1 MGAWISEA
9 RSGSICVDR
18 SGGMENTMTKTLKQ
32 SRNNQLGKICLSLHH
47 ADGGRSIELRVCYP
61 SLQSGDACVPQGE
74 GIAVPLD
81 FLLEL
86 RRLLGQI
93 LGQTEDRFITER
105 PSHPSS
111 VIAME
116 RGEPV
121 GLDLNIPLSRRG
133 EFRRTVRVPLSVQ
146 VACRLMSESC
156 SPKPL
161 IGAIKNI
168 STGGLQLWLSERLP
182 LYSSVELFARIAG
195 ANFRGQA
202 EVVRAEVEPRN
213 GRYEHGLR
221 WLDLT
226 PPAQDALAK
235 VIRAVEPDRA

>member
-1 MGAWISEA
+1 
-9 RSGSICVDR
+9 
-18 SGGMENTMTKTLKQ
+18 MTKTLKQ
-32 SRNNQLGKICLSLHH
+32 TRGNQLGKICLSLHH
-47 ADGGRSIELRVCYP
+47 ADGGRSMELRVCRP
-61 SLQSGDACVPQGE
+61 SSHPGEACVPQGE
-74 GIAVPLD
+74 GIVVPLD
-81 FLLEL
+81 FLLAL
-86 RRLLGQI
+86 RRLLEQI
-93 LGQTEDRFITER
+93 EDRFVTEG

-111 VIAME
+111 PSSAITMGPSHPSSPSSIIAME
-116 RGEPV
+116 RGEVV

-146 VACRLMSESC
+146 VACRLVSESC

-168 STGGLQLWLSERLP
+168 STGGLQLWLTERLP

-202 EVVRAEVEPRN
+202 EVVRAEVQPQD

-221 WLDLT
+221 WLQLT

>member
-1 MGAWISEA
+1 
-9 RSGSICVDR
+9 
-18 SGGMENTMTKTLKQ
+18 MTKTLKQ
-32 SRNNQLGKICLSLHH
+32 ARGNQQGKICLSLCH
-47 ADGGRSIELRVCYP
+47 ADGGRSIELRVCRP
-61 SLQSGDACVPQGE
+61 SSQPGEACVPQGE

-86 RRLLGQI
+86 RRLLEQI
-93 LGQTEDRFITER
+93 EDRFITER

-111 VIAME
+111 PSSVITME

-146 VACRLMSESC
+146 VACRLVSESC

-202 EVVRAEVEPRN
+202 EVVRAELQPRN

-226 PPAQDALAK
+226 PQSQDALAK

>member
-1 MGAWISEA
+1 
-9 RSGSICVDR
+9 
-18 SGGMENTMTKTLKQ
+18 MENSMPKTLKQ
-32 SRNNQLGKICLSLHH
+32 ARGNHPEKICLSLHR
-47 ADGGRSIELRVCYP
+47 DDEGRSIELCVCRP
-61 SLQSGDACVPQGE
+61 SSQPGEACVPQGE
-74 GIAVPLD
+74 GIVVPLD
-81 FLLEL
+81 LLLEL
-86 RRLLGQI
+86 RHLLEQI
-93 LGQTEDRFITER
+93 EHPFTER
-105 PSHPSS
+105 PSHQSSPSS

-116 RGEPV
+116 RGEAV
-121 GLDLNIPLSRRG
+121 ALDLNIPLSRRS

-146 VACRLMSESC
+146 VACRLVNESC

-182 LYSSVELFARIAG
+182 VYSSVELFARIAG

-202 EVVRAEVEPRN
+202 EVVRAELEPRN

-235 VIRAVEPDRA
+235 VIRAVQPDRA

>member
-1 MGAWISEA
+1 
-9 RSGSICVDR
+9 
-18 SGGMENTMTKTLKQ
+18 MENIMTKTLKQ
-32 SRNNQLGKICLSLHH
+32 TRGNQLGKICLSLHH
-47 ADGGRSIELRVCYP
+47 ADGGRSIELRVCRP
-61 SLQSGDACVPQGE
+61 SSQPGEACVPQGE

-86 RRLLGQI
+86 RRLLEQI
-93 LGQTEDRFITER
+93 EDRFITER

-111 VIAME
+111 PSSVMTME
-116 RGEPV
+116 RGEVV

-146 VACRLMSESC
+146 VACRLVSESC

-168 STGGLQLWLSERLP
+168 STGGLQLWLTERLP

-202 EVVRAEVEPRN
+202 EVVRAELEPRN

-226 PPAQDALAK
+226 PPSQDALAK
-235 VIRAVEPDRA
+235 VIRAMEPD

>member
-1 MGAWISEA
+1 
-9 RSGSICVDR
+9 
-18 SGGMENTMTKTLKQ
+18 MTKTLKQ
-32 SRNNQLGKICLSLHH
+32 TRGNQLGKICLSLHH
-47 ADGGRSIELRVCYP
+47 ADGGRSIELRVCRP
-61 SLQSGDACVPQGE
+61 SSQPGEACVPQGE

-86 RRLLGQI
+86 RRLLEQI
-93 LGQTEDRFITER
+93 EDRFITER

-111 VIAME
+111 PSSVMTME
-116 RGEPV
+116 RGEVV

-146 VACRLMSESC
+146 VACRLVSESC

-168 STGGLQLWLSERLP
+168 STGGLQLWLTERLP

-202 EVVRAEVEPRN
+202 EVVRAELEPRN

-226 PPAQDALAK
+226 PPSQDALAK
-235 VIRAVEPDRA
+235 VIRAVEPD

>member
-1 MGAWISEA
+1 
-9 RSGSICVDR
+9 
-18 SGGMENTMTKTLKQ
+18 MTKILKQ
-32 SRNNQLGKICLSLHH
+32 SRNNQLGKICLSLRH
-47 ADGGRSIELRVCYP
+47 ADGGRSIELRVCRP
-61 SLQSGDACVPQGE
+61 SSQPGEACVPQGE

-86 RRLLGQI
+86 RRLLEQI
-93 LGQTEDRFITER
+93 EDRFITER
-105 PSHPSS
+105 PSHRPSPSS

-146 VACRLMSESC
+146 VACRLVSESC

-168 STGGLQLWLSERLP
+168 STGGLQLWLTERLP

-202 EVVRAEVEPRN
+202 EVVRAEVQPQD

-221 WLDLT
+221 WLQLT

>member
-1 MGAWISEA
+1 
-9 RSGSICVDR
+9 
-18 SGGMENTMTKTLKQ
+18 MTKTLKQ
-32 SRNNQLGKICLSLHH
+32 AGGNQLGKICLSLRH
-47 ADGGRSIELRVCYP
+47 ADGGRSIELRVCRP
-61 SLQSGDACVPQGE
+61 SSQPGEACVPQGE
-74 GIAVPLD
+74 GIVVPLD

-86 RRLLGQI
+86 RRLLEQI
-93 LGQTEDRFITER
+93 EDRLITEGPSHR
-105 PSHPSS
+105 PSPPSVITMGSSHPPSPPS

-146 VACRLMSESC
+146 VACRLVSESC

-168 STGGLQLWLSERLP
+168 STGGLQLWLTERLP

-202 EVVRAEVEPRN
+202 EVVRAEVQPQD

-221 WLDLT
+221 WLQLT

>member
-1 MGAWISEA
+1 
-9 RSGSICVDR
+9 
-18 SGGMENTMTKTLKQ
+18 MTKTLKQ
-32 SRNNQLGKICLSLHH
+32 TRGNQLGKICLSLHH
-47 ADGGRSIELRVCYP
+47 ADGGRSIELRVCRP
-61 SLQSGDACVPQGE
+61 SSQPGEACVPQGE

-86 RRLLGQI
+86 RRLLEQI
-93 LGQTEDRFITER
+93 EDRFITER

-111 VIAME
+111 PSSVMTME
-116 RGEPV
+116 RGEVV

-146 VACRLMSESC
+146 VACRLVSESC

-168 STGGLQLWLSERLP
+168 STGGLQLWLTERLP

-202 EVVRAEVEPRN
+202 EVVRAEVQPQD

-226 PPAQDALAK
+226 PPSQDALAK
-235 VIRAVEPDRA
+235 VIRAVEPD

>member
-1 MGAWISEA
+1 
-9 RSGSICVDR
+9 
-18 SGGMENTMTKTLKQ
+18 MTKTLKQ
-32 SRNNQLGKICLSLHH
+32 TRGNQLGKICLSLHH
-47 ADGGRSIELRVCYP
+47 ADGGRSIELRVCRP
-61 SLQSGDACVPQGE
+61 SSQPGEACVPQGE

-86 RRLLGQI
+86 RRLLEQI
-93 LGQTEDRFITER
+93 EDRFITER

-111 VIAME
+111 PSSVMTME
-116 RGEPV
+116 RGEVV

-146 VACRLMSESC
+146 VACRLVSESC

-168 STGGLQLWLSERLP
+168 STGGLQLWLTERLP

-202 EVVRAEVEPRN
+202 EVVRAEVQPQD

-226 PPAQDALAK
+226 PPSQDALAK
-235 VIRAVEPDRA
+235 VIRAMEPD

>member
-1 MGAWISEA
+1 M
-9 RSGSICVDR
+9 
-18 SGGMENTMTKTLKQ
+18 MKTPKQ
-32 SRNNQLGKICLSLHH
+32 ASVNQPEKICLSLHR
-47 ADGGRSIELRVCYP
+47 ANGGRSVELRVCRP
-61 SLQSGDACVPQGE
+61 SSQPGEACVPQDE
-74 GIAVPLD
+74 GIVVPVD

-86 RRLLGQI
+86 RRLLEQI
-93 LGQTEDRFITER
+93 EDPRIADTPAHR
-105 PSHPSS
+105 TSSSS
-111 VIAME
+111 VIAMD
-116 RGEPV
+116 RGEAV

-146 VACRLMSESC
+146 VACRLVSESC
-156 SPKPL
+156 APKPL

-168 STGGLQLWLSERLP
+168 SLGGLQLWLSERLP
-182 LYSSVELFARIAG
+182 LYSAVELFARIAG

-202 EVVRAEVEPRN
+202 EVVRAELEPRN

-235 VIRAVEPDRA
+235 VVRAVQPEKA

>member
-1 MGAWISEA
+1 
-9 RSGSICVDR
+9 
-18 SGGMENTMTKTLKQ
+18 MTKTLKQ
-32 SRNNQLGKICLSLHH
+32 ARGNQLGKICLSLRH
-47 ADGGRSIELRVCYP
+47 ADGGRSIELRVCRP
-61 SLQSGDACVPQGE
+61 SSQPGEACVPQGE
-74 GIAVPLD
+74 GIVVPLD
-81 FLLEL
+81 FLLAL
-86 RRLLGQI
+86 RRLLEQI
-93 LGQTEDRFITER
+93 EDRFVTEG

-111 VIAME
+111 PSSIIAME
-116 RGEPV
+116 RGEVV

-146 VACRLMSESC
+146 VACRLVSESC

-202 EVVRAEVEPRN
+202 EVVRAEVQPQD

-221 WLDLT
+221 WLQLT

-235 VIRAVEPDRA
+235 VIRAVEPD

>member
-1 MGAWISEA
+1 
-9 RSGSICVDR
+9 
-18 SGGMENTMTKTLKQ
+18 MENTMTKTLKQ
-32 SRNNQLGKICLSLHH
+32 TRGNQLGKICLSLHH
-47 ADGGRSIELRVCYP
+47 ADGGRSIELRVCRP
-61 SLQSGDACVPQGE
+61 SSQPGEACVPQGE

-86 RRLLGQI
+86 RRLLEQI
-93 LGQTEDRFITER
+93 EDRFITER

-111 VIAME
+111 PSSVMTME
-116 RGEPV
+116 RGEVV

-146 VACRLMSESC
+146 VACRLVSESC

-168 STGGLQLWLSERLP
+168 STGGLQLWLTERLP

-202 EVVRAEVEPRN
+202 EVVRAEVQPQD

-226 PPAQDALAK
+226 PPSQDALAK
-235 VIRAVEPDRA
+235 VIRAMEPD

>member
-1 MGAWISEA
+1 
-9 RSGSICVDR
+9 
-18 SGGMENTMTKTLKQ
+18 MTKTLKQ
-32 SRNNQLGKICLSLHH
+32 TRGNQLGKICLSLHH
-47 ADGGRSIELRVCYP
+47 ADGGRSIELRVCRP
-61 SLQSGDACVPQGE
+61 SSQPGEACVPQGE

-86 RRLLGQI
+86 RRLLEQI
-93 LGQTEDRFITER
+93 EDRFITER

-111 VIAME
+111 PSSVMTME
-116 RGEPV
+116 RGEVV

-146 VACRLMSESC
+146 VACRLVSESC

-168 STGGLQLWLSERLP
+168 STGGLQLWLTERLP

-202 EVVRAEVEPRN
+202 EVVRAELEPRN

-226 PPAQDALAK
+226 PPSQDALAK
-235 VIRAVEPDRA
+235 VIRAMEPD

>member
-1 MGAWISEA
+1 
-9 RSGSICVDR
+9 
-18 SGGMENTMTKTLKQ
+18 MENTMTKTLKQ
-32 SRNNQLGKICLSLHH
+32 ARGNQLGKICLSLRH
-47 ADGGRSIELRVCYP
+47 ADGGRSIELRVCRP
-61 SLQSGDACVPQGE
+61 SSQPGEACVPQGE
-74 GIAVPLD
+74 GIVVPLD

-86 RRLLGQI
+86 RRLLEQI
-93 LGQTEDRFITER
+93 EDRFITAR
-105 PSHPSS
+105 PSHPSSPPS

-116 RGEPV
+116 RGEAV

-146 VACRLMSESC
+146 VACRLVSESC

-168 STGGLQLWLSERLP
+168 STGGLQLWLTERLP

-202 EVVRAEVEPRN
+202 EVVRAEVQPQD

-221 WLDLT
+221 WLQLT

-235 VIRAVEPDRA
+235 VIRAVEPD

>member
-1 MGAWISEA
+1 
-9 RSGSICVDR
+9 
-18 SGGMENTMTKTLKQ
+18 MTKTLKQ

-86 RRLLGQI
+86 RRLLEQI
-93 LGQTEDRFITER
+93 DDLFITER
-105 PSHPSS
+105 PSPSS
-111 VIAME
+111 VITME
-116 RGEPV
+116 RGEAV

-146 VACRLMSESC
+146 VACRLVSESC

-168 STGGLQLWLSERLP
+168 STGGLQLWLTE
-182 LYSSVELFARIAG
+182 IG
-195 ANFRGQA
+195 
-202 EVVRAEVEPRN
+202 RAHV
-213 GRYEHGLR
+213 
-221 WLDLT
+221 
-226 PPAQDALAK
+226 
-235 VIRAVEPDRA
+235 

>member
-1 MGAWISEA
+1 
-9 RSGSICVDR
+9 
-18 SGGMENTMTKTLKQ
+18 MTKTLKQ
-32 SRNNQLGKICLSLHH
+32 TRGNQLGKICLSLRH
-47 ADGGRSIELRVCYP
+47 ADGGRSIELRVCRP
-61 SLQSGDACVPQGE
+61 SSQPGEACVPQGE

-86 RRLLGQI
+86 RRLLEQI
-93 LGQTEDRFITER
+93 EDRFITER

-111 VIAME
+111 ASSVMTME
-116 RGEPV
+116 RGEVV

-146 VACRLMSESC
+146 VACRLVSESC

-168 STGGLQLWLSERLP
+168 STGGLQLWLTERLP

-202 EVVRAEVEPRN
+202 EVVRAEVQPQD

-226 PPAQDALAK
+226 PPSQDALAK
-235 VIRAVEPDRA
+235 VIRAVEPD

>member
-1 MGAWISEA
+1 
-9 RSGSICVDR
+9 
-18 SGGMENTMTKTLKQ
+18 MENTMSRTVKQ
-32 SRNNQLGKICLSLHH
+32 ARGNQLEKICLSLHRV
-47 ADGGRSIELRVCYP
+47 DGGRAIELRVCRP
-61 SLQSGDACVPQGE
+61 SSHAGEACVPQAE
-74 GIAVPLD
+74 GIVVPAD

-86 RRLLGQI
+86 RRLLEQI
-93 LGQTEDRFITER
+93 EDRFITEGPSHR
-105 PSHPSS
+105 PSPSSAITMGSSHPPSPPS

-116 RGEPV
+116 RGEAF

-133 EFRRTVRVPLSVQ
+133 EFRRTVRVPLCVQ
-146 VACRLMSESC
+146 VACRLVSESC

-202 EVVRAEVEPRN
+202 EVVRAELEPRN

-226 PPAQDALAK
+226 PPAQEALAK
-235 VIRAVEPDRA
+235 VIRAVQPERA

>member
-1 MGAWISEA
+1 
-9 RSGSICVDR
+9 
-18 SGGMENTMTKTLKQ
+18 MTKTFKQ
-32 SRNNQLGKICLSLHH
+32 TRGNQLGKICLSLHR
-47 ADGGRSIELRVCYP
+47 ADGGRSIELRVCRP
-61 SLQSGDACVPQGE
+61 SSQPGEACVPQGE

-86 RRLLGQI
+86 RRLLEQI
-93 LGQTEDRFITER
+93 EDRFITEGPSHR
-105 PSHPSS
+105 PSPPSAITMGSSHPPSPPS

-146 VACRLMSESC
+146 VACRLVSESC

-202 EVVRAEVEPRN
+202 EVVRAELEPRN

-226 PPAQDALAK
+226 PPAKDALAK
-235 VIRAVEPDRA
+235 VIRAVEAD